1 MCKHG
6 IKTRVIQHSFGP
18 YMPEEKKRFK
28 YVFVEPLF
36 LGANLHKHLGVGG
49 CLVAQNHR
57 STVPVHCSI
66 LSMEQAA
73 EEVVETEQ
81 AAEEVVATAAAG
93 AKVADLLASEGVTIS
108 PAILSLGANVV
119 LQQYSL
125 LSIDGFPDFSEH
137 LSIFPLSA

>member
-1 MCKHG
+1 MYLLNLF
-6 IKTRVIQHSFGP
+6 FG
-18 YMPEEKKRFK
+18 
-28 YVFVEPLF
+28 
-36 LGANLHKHLGVGG
+36 GANLHKHLGVGG

-73 EEVVETEQ
+73 EEVV
-81 AAEEVVATAAAG
+81 ATAAAG
-93 AKVADLLASEGVTIS
+93 AKVADLLASKGVTIS